1 MTNILTTLLESRD
14 WILADGATGTN
25 LIDMGLTQGYPPEFW
40 NVEEPDKVRAHYR
53 SFIDAG
59 SDIVLTNTFGGTA
72 PRLKLHKSEDRVF
85 EINRAAAALLRDE
98 IDKSGRQVV
107 CAGSVGPS
115 GEVFQP
121 LGELSYEDGRAAF
134 SEQMRGLKAGGVDVV
149 WIETMFA
156 EDEMTAT
163 LEAAKE
169 HNLPAVCTMSFDTS
183 GRTMMGLTP
192 ADLANFAHRPDIQLA
207 AFGGNCG
214 TGAPDLLVGLISM
227 QEARN
232 DDDIIVAKAN
242 CGIPEW
248 LGDKIRY
255 NGTPELMADYAV
267 MARDAGAR
275 IIGGCCGTTPVH
287 VRAMKEALETRPGGA
302 MPTME
307 QVIEVIGPLTGT
319 TSSLVEGGGARRTK
333 RRRRRREE

>member
-1 MTNILTTLLESRD
+1 MTNLLTSLLESRD

-40 NVEEPDKVRAHYR
+40 NVEEPDKIRAHYR
-53 SFIDAG
+53 SFIEAG
-59 SDIVLTNTFGGTA
+59 SDVVLTNTFGGTA
-72 PRLKLHKSEDRVF
+72 PRLKLHKSQDRVF
-85 EINRAAAALLRDE
+85 EINEAAASLLRDE

-107 CAGSVGPS
+107 CAGSIGPT

-121 LGELSYEDGRAAF
+121 LGELSYEEGRAAF

-156 EDEMTAT
+156 ENELNAT
-163 LEAAKE
+163 LEAARE
-169 HNLPAVCTMSFDTS
+169 HDLPAVCTMSFDTS

-192 ADLANFAHRPDIQLA
+192 ADLVSFAHKCETPPV

-214 TGAPDLLVGLISM
+214 TGASDLLVGLISM
-227 QEARN
+227 AETRTP
-232 DDDIIVAKAN
+232 DDVVVVKAN

-248 LGDKIRY
+248 MGDKIQY

-287 VRAMKEALETRPGGA
+287 LRAMKEALETRPRGA
-302 MPTME
+302 APTME

-319 TSSLVEGGGARRTK
+319 TSSLVEGGGERPPK
-333 RRRRRREE
+333 RRRRRPS